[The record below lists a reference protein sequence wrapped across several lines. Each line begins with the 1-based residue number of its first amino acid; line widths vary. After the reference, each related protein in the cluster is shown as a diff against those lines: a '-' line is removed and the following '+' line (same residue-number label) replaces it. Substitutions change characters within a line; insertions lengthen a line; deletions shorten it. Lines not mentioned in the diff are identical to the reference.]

1 MDIGILTSGGKDSLY
16 SAYLASKKN
25 KIKCLISFDSENK
38 DSYMFHSANINLV
51 KVQAE
56 LMNLPLIFL
65 KTRGEKEIELED
77 LKNGILIAKDKYH
90 IKGIVTGAVASS
102 YQSERIG
109 KICDELKLKCLN
121 PLWHIDTEQYLKDLV
136 KNKFG
141 VIITKVAADGFDEKW
156 LGREINNNFI
166 EDLKKLNKRFKI
178 HLAFE
183 GGEAESLVLNCPLFK
198 KKIVILE
205 SEKNME
211 SKCCGELLIR
221 KIKTK
226 DI

>member
-65 KTRGEKEIELED
+65 KTKGEKEVELED
-77 LKNGILIAKDKYH
+77 LKKGILTAKDKYH
-90 IKGIVTGAVASS
+90 IQGIVTGAVASS

-109 KICDELKLKCLN
+109 KICNELKLECIN
-121 PLWHIDTEQYLKDLV
+121 PLWHIDTEQYLRDLV
-136 KNKFG
+136 KNKFE

-156 LGREINNNFI
+156 LGRKI
-166 EDLKKLNKRFKI
+166 DKKIVDDIKGLNKKFGI
-178 HLAFE
+178 HLAGE

-198 KKIVILE
+198 QKIFVLD
-205 SEKNME
+205 SEKKME
-211 SKCCGELLIR
+211 SKCCGELRIK